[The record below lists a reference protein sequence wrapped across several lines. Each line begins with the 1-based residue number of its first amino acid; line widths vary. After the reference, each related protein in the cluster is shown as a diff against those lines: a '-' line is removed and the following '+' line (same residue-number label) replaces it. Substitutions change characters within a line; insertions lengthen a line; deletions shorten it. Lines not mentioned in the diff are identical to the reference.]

1 MNFGPGPVWI
11 SSSSP
16 SMHFLHLG
24 KAEAVGIVANET
36 RRHRIYFKLAFA
48 AHQVS
53 NRKAAKTDLQNV

>member
-11 SSSSP
+11 SSSSL
-16 SMHFLHLG
+16 SVHLLHLG
-24 KAEAVGIVANET
+24 KAEAVGIAANET

-53 NRKAAKTDLQNV
+53 N